1 MRMENNYARGI
12 LQQLL
17 TLPRGLTY
25 RLYSLSCRIEDIKS
39 ELEVDCTILLV

>member
-1 MRMENNYARGI
+1 MRMESNHAREKI
-12 LQQLL
+12 RQLL

-25 RLYSLSCRIEDIKS
+25 RLYSLSFRIEDIKS